1 MTKGQAAGDVELWF
15 NTVIPWDAMDPAT
28 TLKHTDAQ
36 ILATGLKFMIV
47 HFGNEWIDPD
57 VIVAHA
63 PQSWKTKHE
72 EGAEEVTYAFWEQ
85 FHLALIKRAKPH
97 APFFS
102 GWCQSGT
109 LERPG
114 VL

>member
-1 MTKGQAAGDVELWF
+1 MELWF
-15 NTVIPWDAMDPAT
+15 NTAIPWDAADLAT
-28 TLKHTDAQ
+28 TLKSIDGQ
-36 ILATGLKFMIV
+36 IVATGRKFMIV
-47 HFGNEWIDPD
+47 HLGNEWIDLD

-63 PQSWKTKHE
+63 PHSWDTKHD

-85 FHLALIKRAKPH
+85 LQPALTKRAQSH
-97 APFFS
+97 APPFFVS
-102 GWCQSGT
+102 GRCQSGT